1 MIEKEKLAE
10 GPDEWGFRALS
21 RIVCLQCKLQNF
33 DEMIAAYKT
42 YVGCLSHPPS
52 SCLAKCRRCGGS
64 MIGGDYRRVT
74 TRLKQEE
81 IERVLGVAG
90 TVSSGEGVEVL
101 LQVFETTLSMFEAQ
115 VCALAK
121 FCVAV

>member
-1 MIEKEKLAE
+1 
-10 GPDEWGFRALS
+10 
-21 RIVCLQCKLQNF
+21 
-33 DEMIAAYKT
+33 
-42 YVGCLSHPPS
+42 
-52 SCLAKCRRCGGS
+52 

-90 TVSSGEGVEVL
+90 TVSSGEGDEVL

-121 FCVAV
+121 RKEEVFVPGRTTMQVQDL